1 MPAVLPFSC
10 ICRTNPLLA
19 MSTLRKLTIDDLDV
33 KGKRVLVRVDFNV
46 PLKEDEQGNLVVA
59 DDTRIREALPTI
71 RALMQA
77 GAKVILMSHLGR
89 PKGQPDPKYSLAP
102 VARRLEELLGVRVRF
117 VSNIVGEAVRQA
129 INSMPEGGVI
139 LLENTRFHPGETKND
154 PELARQL
161 AELADV
167 YVNDAFGS
175 AHRAHASTEGV
186 AHYVKQ
192 AAMGYLMKREVEY
205 LGRLLENPEHP
216 FVAILGGAKV
226 SDKIGVI
233 KNLLPRVDR
242 LLIGGAM
249 SYTFLKALGHNV
261 GASRVE
267 EDRLEEARQL
277 YEEAQ
282 GKILLPV
289 DHVVAPEF
297 SNEAPAQVVEGD
309 IPDGLMGLD
318 IGPKTIERY
327 REEILQARTVVWN
340 GPMGVFEMPNFAKG
354 TFAIAE
360 ALAEATDR
368 GALTVVGGG
377 DSVAA
382 ITQAGYAD
390 RVSHVSTGG
399 GAMLEFLEGKELPG
413 LIALTDK
420 K

>member
-1 MPAVLPFSC
+1 MPAMP
-10 ICRTNPLLA
+10 
-19 MSTLRKLTIDDLDV
+19 TLRKLTIDDLDL

-46 PLKEDEQGNLVVA
+46 PLKENEQGNLVVA
-59 DDTRIREALPTI
+59 DDTRIRETLPTI
-71 RALMQA
+71 RAILQA
-77 GAKVILMSHLGR
+77 GGKAILMSHLGR
-89 PKGQPDPKYSLAP
+89 PKGKPDPKYSLAP

-129 INSMPEGGVI
+129 IHSMPEGGVL

-167 YVNDAFGS
+167 YINDAFGS

-186 AHYVKQ
+186 AHYVRQ

-205 LGRLLENPEHP
+205 LSRLLDHPEHP

-249 SYTFLKALGHNV
+249 SYTFLKALGHGV

-267 EDRLEEARQL
+267 EDRLEEARTL
-277 YEEAQ
+277 YETAA
-282 GKILLPV
+282 GKMMLPV

-297 SNEAPAQVVEGD
+297 SNDAPRQVVERD
-309 IPDGLMGLD
+309 IPEGLMGLD
-318 IGPKTIERY
+318 IGPKTIARY

-340 GPMGVFEMPNFAKG
+340 GPMGVFEMSNFAQG

-399 GAMLEFLEGKELPG
+399 GAMLEFLEGKTLPG
-413 LIALTDK
+413 LAALTDK
-420 K
+420 P

>member
-1 MPAVLPFSC
+1 
-10 ICRTNPLLA
+10 

-205 LGRLLENPEHP
+205 LSRLLENPEHP

-399 GAMLEFLEGKELPG
+399 GAMLEFLEGKKLPG
-413 LIALTDK
+413 LVALTDK

>member
-1 MPAVLPFSC
+1 
-10 ICRTNPLLA
+10 

>member
-1 MPAVLPFSC
+1 
-10 ICRTNPLLA
+10 
-19 MSTLRKLTIDDLDV
+19 MSTRHKLTIDDLDL

-46 PLKEDEQGNLVVA
+46 PLKENEQGNLIVA

-117 VSNIVGEAVRQA
+117 VSNIVGELVRQA
-129 INSMPEGGVI
+129 IHSMPEGGVL

-205 LGRLLENPEHP
+205 LTRLLDHPEHP

-249 SYTFLKALGHNV
+249 SYTFLKALGHGV

-277 YEEAQ
+277 YEEAD

-289 DHVVAPEF
+289 DHVVAPAF
-297 SNEAPAQVVEGD
+297 SNEAPSQVVEGD

-318 IGPKTIERY
+318 IGPKTVEQY
-327 REEILQARTVVWN
+327 RAEILQARTVVWN
-340 GPMGVFEMPNFAKG
+340 GPMGVFEMSSFARG

-399 GAMLEFLEGKELPG
+399 GAMLEFLEGKALPG
-413 LIALTDK
+413 LAALTDK

>member
-1 MPAVLPFSC
+1 
-10 ICRTNPLLA
+10 

-89 PKGQPDPKYSLAP
+89 PKGQPDPRYSLAP

-205 LGRLLENPEHP
+205 LSRLLENPEHP

-267 EDRLEEARQL
+267 EDRLDEARQL

-297 SNEAPAQVVEGD
+297 SNEAPSQVVEGD

-413 LIALTDK
+413 LVALTDK

>member
-1 MPAVLPFSC
+1 
-10 ICRTNPLLA
+10 

-205 LGRLLENPEHP
+205 LSRLLENPEHP